1 MGTLMLIGVSA
12 LFVLT
17 SAISVNAKD
26 DASPMLDTIFCPF
39 RPKPWDCTRQN
50 VARMLSNWDEVLAMK
65 LQEFKE
71 EADAEY
77 QAKLQ
82 SRDFT
87 ARDLP
92 QEKPS
97 AVMTTVEKTI
107 TSIAESVSERL
118 EEFLRQPKSED
129 LEMEEKQIHKL
140 GEEETDELSALDATE
155 NEAEGGTSQDL
166 ESGRYAG
173 DQRGKKK
180 KKKKA
185 LMKLLLLGAIVKGK
199 IELLLKLLSA
209 HLQLKF
215 LAIAAIGLL
224 VNIARFWIDLKKG
237 HSPQKVI
244 YYEHAQHQHHYDDH
258 GDDWNGGGG
267 YWKRSIE
274 PGSVTAET
282 EVHELPYRYQ
292 RPTSVYHQPQAP
304 PYLY

>member
-1 MGTLMLIGVSA
+1 MGTLMIIGVSTA
-12 LFVLT
+12 FLLT

-39 RPKPWDCTRQN
+39 RPDPWACTRQN
-50 VARMLSNWDEVLAMK
+50 VARMLTNWDAVLDAK
-65 LQEFKE
+65 LQEFKA

-77 QAKLQ
+77 EAKVQ

-87 ARDLP
+87 ARADG
-92 QEKPS
+92 EKPS
-97 AVMTTVEKTI
+97 VVMTSMENTI
-107 TSIAESVSERL
+107 ANIAESVSERL
-118 EEFLRQPKSED
+118 DQFLRRPKTGD
-129 LEMEEKQIHKL
+129 LEVDGQMQRL
-140 GEEETDELSALDATE
+140 ET
-155 NEAEGGTSQDL
+155 
-166 ESGRYAG
+166 
-173 DQRGKKK
+173 RGKKK

-224 VNIARFWIDLKKG
+224 VNVARFWIDLKKG
-237 HSPQKVI
+237 HHPQKVI

-267 YWKRSIE
+267 YWKRSIPE
-274 PGSVTAET
+274 ASES
-282 EVHELPYRYQ
+282 EIHELPYRYQ
-292 RPTSVYHQPQAP
+292 KPTAAVYQPQAP